1 MAISHWAYRVTESVI
16 FIMHVF
22 TLKISFWVVLFVL
35 FHVAAW
41 AARLLTAKNTPDLF
55 HFVFFPHKF
64 IGFHTPGCIRFCCK
78 PFIGPDEINH
88 YVICHFHP
96 ESSLMVSRLDAP
108 SWVCDVASVQ
118 SIKHMT
124 DFNSVI
130 RSDHM
135 IHGRSSFH
143 RRDLTKHYEIDLDQ
157 NCSGKFL

>member
-1 MAISHWAYRVTESVI
+1 MVTLSPFVTESVI
-16 FIMHVF
+16 CIMYVF
-22 TLKISFWVVLFVL
+22 THKMSWNIYFVPL
-35 FHVAAW
+35 HE
-41 AARLLTAKNTPDLF
+41 AARTGPLLTAKNTPDLF

-78 PFIGPDEINH
+78 PFIGPAEINH

-96 ESSLMVSRLDAP
+96 ESSLMVSRPDAP
-108 SWVCDVASVQ
+108 SWVCDVAPVQ

-124 DFNSVI
+124 VFYSVI

-135 IHGRSSFH
+135 IHGRNSFH
-143 RRDLTKHYEIDLDQ
+143 HHDLMKHYEGELDQ